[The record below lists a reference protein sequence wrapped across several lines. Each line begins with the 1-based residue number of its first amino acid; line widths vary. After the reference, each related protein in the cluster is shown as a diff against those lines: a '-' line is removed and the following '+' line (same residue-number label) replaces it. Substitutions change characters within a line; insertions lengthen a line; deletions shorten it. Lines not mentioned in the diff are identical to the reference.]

1 MRVIIGGAG
10 RVGYALAQAL
20 SNENYDIVIVDND
33 ARAVSRAQALDGLVI
48 HGDVTDREVLLRA
61 GVATAKIFIAATPSD
76 QTNLIASAIAEH
88 ANQGAE
94 PKKGLITI
102 CRLRSPNFIEEY
114 RKGHLTAWAKIDHVV
129 NPLRGAIQRLNAGLR
144 SSGIAEVVSF
154 DHDAYVVEVSIGPS
168 AVNVVDRPLGD
179 VKRDFVHGFPN
190 IVGVN
195 PTSGKSYIPNDDSV
209 LHVGD
214 KVAVAIV
221 GLENFNPALI
231 TLGHE
236 VTHFPDHPRVVVIGA
251 NELGQK
257 MAEDW
262 LSNGA
267 SVTVIERDLQLANDL
282 AGSTTGAHPKLD
294 VIHGDHLDRG
304 LLSEIAI
311 EEFHVAVS
319 ALANDHANIAAVLL
333 ASDLGVPHTGLM
345 LTDADLV
352 KVTQRM
358 GISFAV
364 DRQRVAIDNILT
376 HVHQSMTGQFSILAE
391 IPNVVGVTLE
401 VTEKVAFAGQE
412 LGSAD
417 VPSHLKLGF
426 IKRVALNGKWGSIAP
441 KPDQLILEH
450 DQIVLF
456 CTLDRIKDAKK
467 LFKVTS

>member
-1 MRVIIGGAG
+1 
-10 RVGYALAQAL
+10 
-20 SNENYDIVIVDND
+20 
-33 ARAVSRAQALDGLVI
+33 
-48 HGDVTDREVLLRA
+48 
-61 GVATAKIFIAATPSD
+61 
-76 QTNLIASAIAEH
+76 
-88 ANQGAE
+88 
-94 PKKGLITI
+94 
-102 CRLRSPNFIEEY
+102 
-114 RKGHLTAWAKIDHVV
+114 
-129 NPLRGAIQRLNAGLR
+129 
-144 SSGIAEVVSF
+144 
-154 DHDAYVVEVSIGPS
+154 
-168 AVNVVDRPLGD
+168 
-179 VKRDFVHGFPN
+179 
-190 IVGVN
+190 
-195 PTSGKSYIPNDDSV
+195 
-209 LHVGD
+209 
-214 KVAVAIV
+214 
-221 GLENFNPALI
+221 
-231 TLGHE
+231 
-236 VTHFPDHPRVVVIGA
+236 
-251 NELGQK
+251 LGQK

-401 VTEKVAFAGQE
+401 VTEKVDFAGQA
-412 LGSAD
+412 LGSANI
-417 VPSHLKLGF
+417 PSHLKMGF

-441 KPDQLILEH
+441 KPEQLILEH

>member
-20 SNENYDIVIVDND
+20 SNEDYDIVIVDND

-61 GVATAKIFIAATPSD
+61 GVANAKIFIAATPSD
-76 QTNLIASAIAEH
+76 ETNLIASAIAEH
-88 ANQGAE
+88 ANEGAE
-94 PKKGLITI
+94 PKKPLITI
-102 CRLRSPNFIEEY
+102 CRLRSQSFIEEY

-154 DHDAYVVEVSIGPS
+154 DHDAYVVEVIIGPS
-168 AVNVVDRPLGD
+168 AINVVDRPLGE

-195 PTSGKSYIPNDDSV
+195 P
-209 LHVGD
+209 
-214 KVAVAIV
+214 AVAIV

-236 VTHFPDHPRVVVIGA
+236 VTHFPDNPRVVVIGA
-251 NELGQK
+251 NALGQK

-311 EEFHVAVS
+311 EDFHVAVS
-319 ALANDHANIAAVLL
+319 ALENDHANIAAVLL

-401 VTEKVAFAGQE
+401 VTEKVDFAGQE
-412 LGSAD
+412 LGSANI
-417 VPSHLKLGF
+417 PAHLKMGF

-441 KPDQLILEH
+441 KPEQLILEH